1 MNKLLKIGNIYNY
14 FTYQIDSYFKD
25 VVNAYENDE
34 FYKDNYKLIV
44 SVEKD
49 LTEEKKENK
58 FVYNDN
64 IKWSDSEETSII
76 THFPDGRIKSIIS
89 YKNDYSIIKITLSEE
104 LKDKLPEYEYVLSGK
119 MFFEIALKKKHLP
132 IHASAIKV
140 NGKAVLLS
148 GPSKSG
154 KSTQSKYFLNLNRN
168 AYIINEDKPL
178 LKIDEGR
185 VFVLGTPWSGKHVIN
200 TNEKVLLQGIYFL
213 NKSTKTSINEIDR
226 KLKLK
231 LLMKNIH
238 RPSDEESIDNMI
250 EVLNNL
256 IDLSSI
262 YHFDCENNISSAI
275 VLQTFLEDQI

>member
-1 MNKLLKIGNIYNY
+1 MNKLLKIGDIYID
-14 FTYQIDSYFKD
+14 FTYQFDSYFKD
-25 VVNAYENDE
+25 VVNAYQVDE
-34 FYKDNYKLIV
+34 FHQDNYKLIV

-49 LTEEKKENK
+49 LREEEKENK

-119 MFFEIALKKKHLP
+119 MFFEIALKKKYLP

-154 KSTQSKYFLNLNRN
+154 KSTQTEYFLDLNKN
-168 AYIINEDKPL
+168 AYVINEDKPL
-178 LKIDEGR
+178 LKIEDER

-200 TNEKVLLQGIYFL
+200 ANEKVLLQGIYFL
-213 NKSTKTSINEIDR
+213 NKSTQTSIDEIDR
-226 KLKLK
+226 KTKLK

-238 RPSDEESIDNMI
+238 RPNDEESIDNMI
-250 EVLNNL
+250 EVINNL
-256 IDLSSI
+256 IDLGSI
-262 YHFDCENNISSAI
+262 YHFDCENNINSAR